1 MLVTDVLKEI
11 RRRQCEI
18 NTNFPPATNM
28 LNKSPLR
35 ETGPTIRAKMG
46 LNTKSL
52 PLASL
57 KTMSGLSDEEPIY
70 DYVASDDDY
79 YHIPD
84 IEEKE
89 ESSKSKDSH
98 GANSASSN
106 RGSGSGGGTIAKRPP
121 SGSLV
126 SRQSTLGSSNS
137 SPAKSSS
144 SIGTSAGSAST
155 AQIGINTNSNAAIQP
170 RPGSGNLPVPSSEF
184 KQLKAQLDHSEQ
196 KVQALIDSNDDMRS
210 EIAKLTQTVNLLVGE
225 NANLRIAS
233 SNNSTSLSSS
243 ALTNSTNTP
252 AHMHQYS
259 AVPYSNN
266 NVSSLST
273 LTPASI
279 PSVAPLSSG
288 SNDILNQTNINTR
301 GSPGPKQPPPPPV
314 RTGTVSMYE
323 VPRPHSRAGS
333 GAGSTSSGT
342 IASNGSA
349 GGPTSLPTNGSNYM
363 TLQQRGPYAG
373 RPNVVPMP
381 PQTSLQGNIP
391 SQNTLSTFSPYDGSY
406 VGNYDYDPNTSVGNK
421 ISSTGG
427 PGMPYPLPQHPPSYE
442 YAVIGGGG
450 SGGVTGISDNN
461 LPSQEEVVRRT
472 EAITRC
478 IQELLISAKDEKF
491 DAFIPCSERIVR
503 AVTDM
508 VSLFP
513 GTTVSN
519 DPDKP
524 EDDGYLANEAVYES
538 LATLTD
544 AANHFETECRI
555 LIMRSQKEP
564 LHQSF
569 VTQQVIQCAF
579 DIAKST
585 KQLVAQFQ

>member
-1 MLVTDVLKEI
+1 MLVSDVLKEI
-11 RRRQCEI
+11 RRRQSEI
-18 NTNFPPATNM
+18 NSNFPSSNVP
-28 LNKSPLR
+28 NKSPLR

-84 IEEKE
+84 DDEKE
-89 ESSKSKDSH
+89 DASKSRD
-98 GANSASSN
+98 NNTTSSN
-106 RGSGSGGGTIAKRPP
+106 RGSGSGSGTISKRPP
-121 SGSLV
+121 SGSLQ
-126 SRQSTLGSSNS
+126 SRQSTIGSSNS

-155 AQIGINTNSNAAIQP
+155 AQIGINANISNHSANNCLS
-170 RPGSGNLPVPSSEF
+170 SGNLIAAPSTEF

-210 EIAKLTQTVNLLVGE
+210 EIAKLTETVNLLVGE
-225 NANLRIAS
+225 NANLRMAS
-233 SNNSTSLSSS
+233 LTNTSLSST
-243 ALTNSTNTP
+243 ALSNASKVTS
-252 AHMHQYS
+252 HLQEYS
-259 AVPYSNN
+259 QGQMNN
-266 NVSSLST
+266 NNIGSHSTLPSSSVSS
-273 LTPASI
+273 
-279 PSVAPLSSG
+279 VPLSSM
-288 SNDILNQTNINTR
+288 SNDILNHPGNSSR
-301 GSPGPKQPPPPPV
+301 ASPGPKQPPPPPPI

-323 VPRPHSRAGS
+323 VPRPQSRAGS
-333 GAGSTSSGT
+333 ASSGT

-349 GGPTSLPTNGSNYM
+349 GGPTSLPTTGSNYM

-381 PQTSLQGNIP
+381 PQGSIQSNMP
-391 SQNTLSTFSPYDGSY
+391 SQNSLSTFSPYDGSY
-406 VGNYDYDPNTSVGNK
+406 VGNYDYDPSASSNTGPA
-421 ISSTGG
+421 GG
-427 PGMPYPLPQHPPSYE
+427 GIYSLPQQPPSYE
-442 YAVIGGGG
+442 YAVIGGGNNV
-450 SGGVTGISDNN
+450 SENN

-513 GTTVSN
+513 GTSVPT
-519 DPDKP
+519 DPDK
-524 EDDGYLANEAVYES
+524 ENEGYLANEAVYES